1 MFAMSK
7 IMEMTKEEQNQTALY
22 LINNIIPKRNIIIQQ
37 MLEMAIKLS
46 RLSQILNL

>member
-22 LINNIIPKRNIIIQQ
+22 LRNTIIQH

-46 RLSQILNL
+46 RLSKILNL